1 MKKKIKISLASIALT
16 ALLLPLTA
24 AWAAPGADKRE
35 MDELDEGTFYTL
47 HDIDSGEELEHLNR
61 VCFEEDEI
69 ILSDNRRYKISKI
82 EEDGYKAHCEQI
94 TDYTAPVLAQTV
106 STADAAAQNAETVA
120 IYATHSDEC
129 YVPTSGTE
137 SKNGGGDIL
146 AVAGTIAEYLEN
158 EGIEVL
164 HSENI
169 HDPHD
174 ADAYARSR
182 RTAAELLQSGDV
194 DMIIDVHRDGVP
206 DPEYYEE
213 ELDGEK
219 VTQIRLV
226 VGQANENSAENEAFA
241 EQLKA
246 YYDEAKPGLIKSIY
260 IAKGSYNQDMA
271 PHAVLLEVGTHTN
284 TLAEAEAGAR
294 AFAEELP
301 DFLAVMNGSS
311 GRQFADNTPLSE
323 NNTDSEPTEKSEEK
337 SKAWPIVW
345 TIVILGAIAGGAY
358 WYLKKDER

>member
-1 MKKKIKISLASIALT
+1 MAIA
-16 ALLLPLTA
+16 ALLLPYQTL
-24 AWAAPGADKRE
+24 WATPDADKRE

-61 VCFEEDEI
+61 VCFEDDEI
-69 ILSDNRRYKISKI
+69 ILSDNRRYRINKI
-82 EEDGYKAHCEQI
+82 EEEGYKAHCEQI
-94 TDYTAPVLAQTV
+94 TDYTAPVLAKPVAV
-106 STADAAAQNAETVA
+106 SLAQKAPETVA

-146 AVAGTIAEYLEN
+146 AVAGTIAEYLES

-174 ADAYARSR
+174 SDAYSRSR
-182 RTAAELLQSGDV
+182 ETAAELLQSGDV

-213 ELDGEK
+213 EIDGEK

-226 VGQANENSAENEAFA
+226 VGRANENSAENEAFA

-246 YYDEAKPGLIKSIY
+246 YYDENKPGLIKSIY

-271 PHAVLLEVGTHTN
+271 PHAVLLEIGTHTN
-284 TLAEAEAGAR
+284 TLAEAQAGAQV
-294 AFAEELP
+294 FAEELP
-301 DFLAVMNGSS
+301 GFLNLMSGSAS
-311 GRQFADNTPLSE
+311 GEL
-323 NNTDSEPTEKSEEK
+323 TDSSQNEAQSTVEAPEQ
-337 SKAWPIVW
+337 SKKTSNFWMWAII
-345 TIVILGAIAGGAY
+345 IVIIAAGVGVY
-358 WYLKKDER
+358 YYLKKDAR